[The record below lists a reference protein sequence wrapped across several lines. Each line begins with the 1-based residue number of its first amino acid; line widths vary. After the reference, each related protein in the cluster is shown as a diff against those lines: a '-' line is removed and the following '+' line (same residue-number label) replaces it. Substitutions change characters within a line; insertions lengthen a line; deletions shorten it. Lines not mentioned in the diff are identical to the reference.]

1 MSTTKTN
8 RIIQPYLN
16 FDGRCEEAIKFY
28 QEALGAEVLMKMH
41 FKDSPDQS
49 NIPPSSKDKVM
60 HSTLRIGE
68 SIVMATDGHSTGK
81 PNFQGVSMS
90 LTVSEVADAGKCF
103 NALAAGGQV
112 QMPLAKTFFSPSFG
126 MVADKY
132 GLTWM
137 VMVPGPHS
145 N

>member
-8 RIIQPYLN
+8 RIVQPYLD

-60 HSTLRIGE
+60 HSTLKIGE
-68 SIVMATDGHSTGK
+68 SIVMATDGHNTGK
-81 PNFQGVSMS
+81 TNFQGVSLS
-90 LTVSEVADAGKCF
+90 LTLSEADAAKCY

-112 QMPLAKTFFSPSFG
+112 KMPLEKTFFSPAFG
-126 MVADKY
+126 MVADKF

-137 VMVPGPHS
+137 VMVPGPYS